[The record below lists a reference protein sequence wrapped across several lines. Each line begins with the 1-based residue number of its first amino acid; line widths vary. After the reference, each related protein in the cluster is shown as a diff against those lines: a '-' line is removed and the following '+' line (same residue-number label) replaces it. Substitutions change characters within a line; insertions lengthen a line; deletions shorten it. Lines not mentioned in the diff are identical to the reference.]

1 MGGGGGLHAFQA
13 LRDIDAGSAGAV
25 LWASVMSGWF
35 QERGKSDDVGQAEA
49 GRGNR

>member
-13 LRDIDAGSAGAV
+13 LRDIDAGVGGGGV
-25 LWASVMSGWF
+25 VGVGHEWMV